1 MFPAAF
7 DYIAPTSLDE
17 VFSVLSKHG
26 DDAKVLAGGQSLI
39 PLLKLRFAAPVILV
53 DIGNIDGLEGIRRE
67 NGHVRIGARTRHRD
81 VESATELRGTL
92 DVLLDAAPL
101 ISDPL
106 IRNMGTVGGSICHAD
121 PAGDWG
127 AVMLAVGA
135 EFVVRSSAGE
145 RVLPAAGF
153 FEGPFT
159 TGLHGDEV
167 MTEIRIPIT
176 AGRSGGTYLKL
187 ERKIGDFASVATAVH
202 VVLDVDGRV
211 AAAGI
216 GLCAV
221 GAHSIKATAAE
232 AELIGQEPTDAVI
245 SQVARIAADAAEP
258 KSDIRGS
265 AEYKRDVARV
275 FVQRGLHTAVNR
287 AQGASA

>member
-7 DYIAPTSLDE
+7 DYIAPASLDE
-17 VFSVLSKHG
+17 VLNLMTKHG

-39 PLLKLRFAAPVILV
+39 PLLKLRFATPVILV
-53 DIGNIDGLEGIRRE
+53 DIGNVGGLEGISRE

-81 VESATELRGTL
+81 VERATELRGTL

-135 EFVVRSSAGE
+135 EFVVKSSNGE

-167 MTEIRIPIT
+167 MTEIRVPIT

-202 VVLDVDGRV
+202 VVLGGDGRV

-221 GAHSIKATAAE
+221 GSHSIKATAAE
-232 AELIGQEPTDAVI
+232 AALVGQEPTDAVI
-245 SQVARIAADAAEP
+245 SEVARLAAEAAEP
-258 KSDIRGS
+258 KADIRGS

-275 FVQRGLHTAVNR
+275 FVQRGLRTALNR

>member
-7 DYIAPTSLDE
+7 DYIAPGALDE
-17 VFSVLSKHG
+17 VLSLLAQHG

-39 PLLKLRFAAPVILV
+39 PLLKLRFAAPVIV
-53 DIGNIDGLEGIRRE
+53 IDIGQVDGLEGIRRE

-81 VESATELRGTL
+81 VESATDLRGTL

-135 EFVVRSSAGE
+135 EFVVRSAGGE

-153 FEGPFT
+153 FQGPFT
-159 TGLHGDEV
+159 TGLESNEV
-167 MTEIRIPIT
+167 MTEIRIPVVT
-176 AGRSGGTYLKL
+176 GT
-187 ERKIGDFASVATAVH
+187 
-202 VVLDVDGRV
+202 
-211 AAAGI
+211 
-216 GLCAV
+216 V
-221 GAHSIKATAAE
+221 GWD
-232 AELIGQEPTDAVI
+232 L
-245 SQVARIAADAAEP
+245 SQA
-258 KSDIRGS
+258 
-265 AEYKRDVARV
+265 
-275 FVQRGLHTAVNR
+275 R
-287 AQGASA
+287 AQDRRLRERRDRRPRGAR